1 MSQISWILHHIK
13 YCTRYWGSNGEQR
26 QMFSCSCGPQFGIS
40 MCHDV
45 ILLLLSLFSFLS
57 LFLKIYSTCWL
68 SQPQAY
74 LSLSNCKSS
83 SIRTPRLKGISK
95 MGEQEKD
102 KAGRGRWYFSPFESP
117 QMLLYVSLWG
127 LIKADEVGALF
138 IFFLSPLYR
147 KFQIVLWVILF
158 YVVSEAQPWTFL
170 LLGLGLTVFC
180 NCQ

>member
-26 QMFSCSCGPQFGIS
+26 QMFSCSCGPHFGMS

-68 SQPQAY
+68 SQPQAH

-83 SIRTPRLKGISK
+83 SIRTLRLKGISK

-117 QMLLYVSLWG
+117 QMLLYVSLRTDQSRWSWSPVY
-127 LIKADEVGALF
+127 LLF
-138 IFFLSPLYR
+138 VSPL
-147 KFQIVLWVILF
+147 
-158 YVVSEAQPWTFL
+158 
-170 LLGLGLTVFC
+170 
-180 NCQ
+180 

>member
-95 MGEQEKD
+95 MGEQEEDGGILVHSKVLRCYYMCLCED
-102 KAGRGRWYFSPFESP
+102 WSK
-117 QMLLYVSLWG
+117 QMKL
-127 LIKADEVGALF
+127 EPC
-138 IFFLSPLYR
+138 LSSFCLPSIGSFKLS
-147 KFQIVLWVILF
+147 FGLF
-158 YVVSEAQPWTFL
+158 YFMWYLRLSLEL
-170 LLGLGLTVFC
+170 SYS
-180 NCQ
+180 